1 MEAAITAA
9 AQHGGGWIPLVFH
22 QICSQTYDP
31 DNYDACITDWGPIE
45 LDTLNAFLDWLQ
57 NAGQPG
63 GAPPRTVVQTVSQ
76 VINGPDTQPP
86 VTQLLCN
93 GAPCRSSIV
102 LRLGD
107 LALSATD
114 PGGSGVAATYYTT
127 DGSTPTTSSPTFS
140 APFTIT
146 RPRPSSSSRSTTP
159 ATPNRCRPSG
169 PGQPNTDPVVGAAG
183 DIACDPPAPA
193 FNGGEGTDTDCRAK
207 ATVNLL
213 TGVDAVL
220 PLGDNQYDCGGP
232 SAFLQSYDPA
242 WGRSSRS
249 LTRSPATRTTTPPA
263 PAVPR
268 RQAPT
273 TSRTSERRQE
283 TRRKGYY
290 SYDLGSWHVIALNT
304 APCPANPASCAS
316 GSAQEQWLQQDL
328 AANNA
333 VCTLAYFQNPR
344 FSSTSG
350 GGSTDYQ
357 PFWQDLYGGGVSAVL
372 NGDSHWYERFVPM
385 NGSGNA
391 STGGMREFIVGTGG
405 AGLDTPSSPLATSA
419 VLNANTHGVL
429 KLVLH
434 QGSYD
439 WSFVHDSDGTF
450 TDSGSAQCRAQ
461 QDKVAPLTTI
471 SCNGGS
477 CAGTFSAAVSVALAP
492 TDTGGSG
499 VDKTYYTLD
508 GSTPTTSSTVYTGPF
523 SVPATTMVKYFS
535 TDVGGKR

>member
-1 MEAAITAA
+1 M
-9 AQHGGGWIPLVFH
+9 
-22 QICSQTYDP
+22 
-31 DNYDACITDWGPIE
+31 
-45 LDTLNAFLDWLQ
+45 
-57 NAGQPG
+57 
-63 GAPPRTVVQTVSQ
+63 
-76 VINGPDTQPP
+76 
-86 VTQLLCN
+86 
-93 GAPCRSSIV
+93 
-102 LRLGD
+102 
-107 LALSATD
+107 
-114 PGGSGVAATYYTT
+114 
-127 DGSTPTTSSPTFS
+127 
-140 APFTIT
+140 
-146 RPRPSSSSRSTTP
+146 
-159 ATPNRCRPSG
+159 
-169 PGQPNTDPVVGAAG
+169 
-183 DIACDPPAPA
+183 
-193 FNGGEGTDTDCRAK
+193 
-207 ATVNLL
+207 
-213 TGVDAVL
+213 
-220 PLGDNQYDCGGP
+220 
-232 SAFLQSYDPA
+232 
-242 WGRSSRS
+242 
-249 LTRSPATRTTTPPA
+249 
-263 PAVPR
+263 
-268 RQAPT
+268 
-273 TSRTSERRQE
+273 
-283 TRRKGYY
+283 
-290 SYDLGSWHVIALNT
+290 IALNT
-304 APCPANPASCAS
+304 GPCPSNPAFCAS

-333 VCTLAYFQNPR
+333 SCTLAYFQNPR

-385 NGSGNA
+385 DGSGNA

-523 SVPATTMVKYFS
+523 SVPATTTVKYFS
-535 TDVGGKR
+535 TDVAGNVEAPQSQTVTVVVADTAPPTTTASCDGSTCGPGWHTSSVSLTLSATDTGGSGVDKTYYTLDGILEHRLWRSDLDLPDDDGHLLLDGPRGQR